1 MQFTINQAHVKLVG
15 GSFGFNFAQTLVHFL
30 QKHHHHPHN
39 LPQTLLHFLMT
50 EPAALIIIALL
61 IIITVIII
69 HIWMDKENVSMEI
82 TTSTIITPM
91 MSKDVS

>member
-1 MQFTINQAHVKLVG
+1 
-15 GSFGFNFAQTLVHFL
+15 
-30 QKHHHHPHN
+30 
-39 LPQTLLHFLMT
+39 MT

-91 MSKDVS
+91 MSEDVTRHYIYILMVHLSY

>member
-1 MQFTINQAHVKLVG
+1 
-15 GSFGFNFAQTLVHFL
+15 
-30 QKHHHHPHN
+30 
-39 LPQTLLHFLMT
+39 MT